1 MQEEKKLQ
9 QADIKEIRT
18 SKSNLLN
25 GTHIDFYGDD
35 YSTELHPVK
44 YYIHLFNEMCFVYN
58 VQTTVNVE
66 IMLKE
71 LNKKYDLTNDN
82 ILYKEEQANNNFIGK
97 VDYSNS
103 KYLIQLPEK
112 ILIEIFNYRVTI
124 LYQREKSL
132 DDLTGIIK
140 MIKTS
145 KQRKRHNRKFY
156 MVATSTHSE
165 FGFDLQSF
173 DVKKNKIKI
182 DENYNDDFT
191 PINELVKTFLKKD
204 NNNGLLL
211 LHGKYGTGKT
221 TYIRHLISSINK
233 RFIYL
238 PLNLMDA
245 ISSPNFL
252 PFISQYKDS
261 ILILEDC
268 EELLIARSSGHSGN
282 NSLANLLNLGDGLL
296 SDALSI
302 KIICT
307 FNADLKQIDKAI
319 MRKGRL
325 IARYEFKPLSIEKA
339 QQLFDSMETKTTAT
353 KPMTLAEIY
362 NSETDDFA
370 QSSKERSLGFGAK

>member
-1 MQEEKKLQ
+1 M
-9 QADIKEIRT
+9 
-18 SKSNLLN
+18 
-25 GTHIDFYGDD
+25 
-35 YSTELHPVK
+35 
-44 YYIHLFNEMCFVYN
+44 
-58 VQTTVNVE
+58 
-66 IMLKE
+66 
-71 LNKKYDLTNDN
+71 
-82 ILYKEEQANNNFIGK
+82 
-97 VDYSNS
+97 
-103 KYLIQLPEK
+103 
-112 ILIEIFNYRVTI
+112 
-124 LYQREKSL
+124 YQREKSL